1 MKLQQVREDIQQFN
15 KSSVICNIV
24 EKNKKECT
32 YISLI
37 ENLQREKMTLSE
49 KVKTYKKLY
58 DNFNCDKEELYKNI
72 NIHKTTINKY
82 FRFKNFRQT

>member
-1 MKLQQVREDIQQFN
+1 
-15 KSSVICNIV
+15 
-24 EKNKKECT
+24 
-32 YISLI
+32 
-37 ENLQREKMTLSE
+37 MTLSE

-82 FRFKNFRQT
+82 